1 VLVTAELAVFVTHKA
16 YSEHVSRVSA
26 VFACGFKEP
35 GKEIPFWAERD
46 SPSHKN
52 GMTNSSPSLD
62 LSSGSPLGRY
72 ELLLPIA
79 KGGMAQVWAARLHGT
94 RGFQKL
100 VAIKTILS
108 GAIDDARMEEM
119 FLEEAQLASQIHHP
133 NVVGTIDL
141 GEHEGIL
148 YLVMEWVDGES
159 LNQVMTKAAANG
171 GVPLPIGVNLIG
183 QACQGLFAAHNLRDE
198 HGALLGLVHRDVSP
212 QNLLVTYSG
221 TAKLVDFGI
230 AKATSKAGGFTEVG
244 EVKGKFAYMAPEQVR
259 AQAVDNRTDLFAL
272 GILLYQITTGK
283 HPFRGEHA
291 AETVQNICSDRS
303 PTPPSAFIADYP
315 AELEAVVLKALAKDP
330 EQRFATANELLTAL
344 EIAMPGGPLEASFE
358 VQVAEYLQWLF
369 GARASERRTA
379 LRVAQERVD
388 QQRAES
394 ASSISIGTLRAIAVD
409 HPGSSLSSGPLRR
422 SNPLLSGLPGRTT
435 PIPLPATQ
443 GRAKQALA
451 ALAAVLAVVSGTL
464 MVQLSRTK
472 NAAPQAASFGPLPA
486 ESFGRVPP
494 APASA
499 APAASAT
506 PPAASSEHD
515 VPPLD
520 ADAELSDDSPKKKR
534 APRERKGAHPVR
546 ISATLSGASASGA
559 APVPASP
566 PAPAS
571 VASAAAPLPQPS
583 NAFGRGA
590 FGGRH

>member
-1 VLVTAELAVFVTHKA
+1 MSKSPPAAEL
-16 YSEHVSRVSA
+16 
-26 VFACGFKEP
+26 C
-35 GKEIPFWAERD
+35 
-46 SPSHKN
+46 
-52 GMTNSSPSLD
+52 
-62 LSSGSPLGRY
+62 SGSSLGRY

-94 RGFQKL
+94 RGFQKV
-100 VAIKTILS
+100 VAIKTILT
-108 GAIDDARMEEM
+108 GVTDDARMEEM

-141 GEHEGIL
+141 GEHDGIL

-159 LNQVMTKAAANG
+159 LHQVMTKAAANG

-212 QNLLVTYSG
+212 QNILVTYSG

-272 GILLYQITTGK
+272 GILLYQITSGK
-283 HPFRGEHA
+283 HPFRGENA
-291 AETVQNICSDRS
+291 AETLQNICSDRG

-330 EQRFATANELLTAL
+330 NQRFATANELLTAL
-344 EIAMPGGPLEASFE
+344 EIAIPGPLEASFD

-369 GARASERRTA
+369 GARAIERRTA

-394 ASSISIGTLRAIAVD
+394 ASSISVGTLRAIAVD
-409 HPGSSLSSGPLRR
+409 HPGSLGPGPLRR
-422 SNPLLSGLPGRTT
+422 SNPLLSGLPNRTT
-435 PIPLPATQ
+435 PTPLPAAHRRT
-443 GRAKQALA
+443 RQALV
-451 ALAAVLAVVSGTL
+451 ALAGILAVVSGAL
-464 MVQLSRTK
+464 IWQLSRSPSGP
-472 NAAPQAASFGPLPA
+472 PQAASFGPLPA
-486 ESFGRVPP
+486 ESFGRMPTPRTPP
-494 APASA
+494 TPSASA
-499 APAASAT
+499 APALAAAVSSAHDA
-506 PPAASSEHD
+506 PPSDPD
-515 VPPLD
+515 VEP
-520 ADAELSDDSPKKKR
+520 SDESVKKKR
-534 APRERKGAHPVR
+534 APHERRVPHPARVLAPGGGAPP
-546 ISATLSGASASGA
+546 A
-559 APVPASP
+559 AAAVPNSPPASP
-566 PAPAS
+566 PA
-571 VASAAAPLPQPS
+571 ASAPTAAQPA